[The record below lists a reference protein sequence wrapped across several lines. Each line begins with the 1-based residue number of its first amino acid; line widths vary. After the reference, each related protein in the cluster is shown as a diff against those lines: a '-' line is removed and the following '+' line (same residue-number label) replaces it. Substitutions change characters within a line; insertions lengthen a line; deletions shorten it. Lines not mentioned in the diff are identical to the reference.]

1 MLLGPTWRFLR
12 YIGANSIGNCIS
24 LAKKELYTILLLH
37 QNQKGM
43 CIMSQKLETKTT
55 TELLSTFY
63 APNEMI
69 VDGIVP
75 QGICILAGPQKV
87 GKSFLAL
94 DISISVASGQPVL
107 GRETAQGE
115 CLYLALEDTYRR
127 LQSRLLKINAEASDS
142 LHFAT
147 MSDKIGGGLENQ
159 IEDFYNDHP
168 KLRLVVVDVMQL
180 ARKNAKAS
188 YSAEYGELAGLRD
201 LANKLG
207 ICIMLVMHMRKSR
220 DRDPLNNIYGGG
232 GFVASADAILMLTEE
247 RRGSGTGTILCTG
260 REIESVEIAVRFDK
274 ESMRWCVIRDPATN
288 NNGENKTLAAVYIY
302 IRKKKHFEGSA
313 TELIEE
319 LKSVTSDVFY
329 PNRITRD
336 LLEQGHALVY
346 YGILFGV
353 KRNHQGTP

>member
-1 MLLGPTWRFLR
+1 
-12 YIGANSIGNCIS
+12 
-24 LAKKELYTILLLH
+24 
-37 QNQKGM
+37 
-43 CIMSQKLETKTT
+43 MSHLIETKTAA
-55 TELLSTFY
+55 ELLSTVY
-63 APNEMI
+63 APNEML
-69 VDGIVP
+69 VDGLIP

-127 LQSRLLKINAEASDS
+127 LQSRLLKMDVEASDS
-142 LHFAT
+142 LHFAIV
-147 MSDKIGGGLENQ
+147 SDKICGGLESQ
-159 IEDFYNDHP
+159 IEEFSTQHP
-168 KLRLVVVDVMQL
+168 NLRLVVIDVFQL
-180 ARKNAKAS
+180 ARKNATAN
-188 YSAEYGELAGLRD
+188 YSAEYSELSGLRD
-201 LANKLG
+201 LANNLG

-247 RRGSGTGTILCTG
+247 RRGSRKGTLLCTG
-260 REIESVEIAVRFDK
+260 REISSTELAVHFDK
-274 ESMRWCVIRDPATN
+274 EIMRWCVIKDPTES

-302 IRKKKHFEGSA
+302 IQKKKHFEGSA
-313 TELIEE
+313 TELINE

-336 LLEQGHALVY
+336 LLEQGHQLVY
-346 YGILFGV
+346 YGILFAV
-353 KRNHQGTP
+353 KRNHQGRIIILHYIKDDNKDEATVTRALLAR